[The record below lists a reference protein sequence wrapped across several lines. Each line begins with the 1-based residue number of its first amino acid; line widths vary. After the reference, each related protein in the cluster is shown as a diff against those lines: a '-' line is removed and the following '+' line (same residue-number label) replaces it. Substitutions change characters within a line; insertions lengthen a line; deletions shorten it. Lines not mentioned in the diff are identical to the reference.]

1 MTARYES
8 IVVGIDTSELSHAV
22 IDWAVAGAR
31 LRNVPVRIVHALDP
45 APLVQPAGL
54 AGGYAWPAVPPEMYR
69 ASAEEAL
76 RHSEAY
82 ALSLEHALDVSTELL
97 DGPPVPALLGTA
109 GQHDLIAIGSRQ
121 LGSVRSAIFG
131 STGLGLL
138 RAGHAPFVVVR
149 GRTRIPADAPVVV
162 GVSPTEGYDDVL
174 ATAFEHA
181 AAHQLPLR
189 ALLCWE
195 PFFYAPDDR
204 TRAMKR
210 DAHADGERWLAEALA
225 GWQEAYPDVKVER
238 SLLFD
243 YPTVALVKES
253 VDAALVVVGVR
264 GTRVSRTLG
273 CIASAVLHHAA
284 CPVAVV
290 PR

>member
-8 IVVGIDTSELSHAV
+8 IIVGIDTSDLSHAV
-22 IDWAVAGAR
+22 LDWAVAGAR
-31 LRNVPVRIVHALDP
+31 VRNVPVRIVHAIDP
-45 APLVQPAGL
+45 SPFVEPAGL
-54 AGGYAWPAVPPEMYR
+54 AGGYTWPAVPPEMYR

-76 RHSEAY
+76 SHAESY
-82 ALSLEHALDVSTELL
+82 ALSLEPALHVSTELVE
-97 DGPPVPALLGTA
+97 GPPVPVLLGTA
-109 GQHDLIAIGSRQ
+109 GRHDLIAIGSRQ
-121 LGSVRSAIFG
+121 LGAVSSAVFG

-138 RAGHAPFVVVR
+138 RTGHTPFVVVR
-149 GRTRIPADAPVVV
+149 GRPRIAADAPVVV
-162 GVSPTEGYDDVL
+162 GVSPTEGYDEVL

-181 AAHQLPLR
+181 GAHQLPLR

-195 PFFYAPDDR
+195 PFFYAPNDR

-243 YPTVALVKES
+243 YPTVALVKET
-253 VDAALVVVGVR
+253 VDAALLVVGVR
-264 GTRVSRTLG
+264 GTRVSRSLG
-273 CIASAVLHHAA
+273 CIASGVLHHAA